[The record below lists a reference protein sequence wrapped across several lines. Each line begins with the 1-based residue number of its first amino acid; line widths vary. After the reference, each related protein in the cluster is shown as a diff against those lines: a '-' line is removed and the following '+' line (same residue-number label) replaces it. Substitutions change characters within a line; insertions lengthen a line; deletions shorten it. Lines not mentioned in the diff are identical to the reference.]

1 MKLWIAGGVG
11 EHGRN
16 CFLVRGEGL
25 SFLVDCGRMAD
36 TPEDPYPR
44 LRPEEIRGID
54 SVFLTHSHAD
64 HTGALPWLSENGFSG
79 AVIAAEETFREL
91 PFTVKNAL
99 PLETLCSRGEGNLH
113 GMSVRFGRSGHCAG
127 SVWYRFAAGGHSV
140 FFSGDYTED
149 TLVYACDPI
158 RGERADL
165 AVLDC
170 AYGRDVTPY
179 TVACGRLVGETERL
193 LSEQGLV
200 LFPVPKYG
208 RGLEIWK
215 LFSERLA
222 DVPYY
227 SDDLFLRNLA
237 AARAGGFW
245 YRPTEISEM
254 PRLYDGQTRGIVFV
268 SDPQLRSEAARKIA
282 GAVLARGGVAVM
294 TGTAERGSY
303 SEELQKAGKMRFLR
317 YPVHLGY
324 AQYRQLVAENR
335 FAKTIPY
342 HTPEFQCERE
352 ISF

>member
-16 CFLVRGEGL
+16 CFLVCGEGH

-44 LRPEEIRGID
+44 LRPEVIRGID
-54 SVFLTHSHAD
+54 TVFLTHSHAD
-64 HTGALPWLSENGFSG
+64 HTGALPWLFDHGFDG

-91 PFTVKNAL
+91 PFTVKNARF
-99 PLETLCSRGEGNLH
+99 LETLCPGGQGNYRG
-113 GMSVRFGRSGHCAG
+113 MTVRFGRSGHCAG
-127 SVWYRFAAGGHSV
+127 SVWYHFAERERSF

-165 AVLDC
+165 AILDC
-170 AYGRDVTPY
+170 AYGRDATSYP
-179 TVACGRLVGETERL
+179 VACGRLVGETERL
-193 LSEQGLV
+193 LSERGLV

-208 RGLEIWK
+208 RGPEILK

-222 DVPYY
+222 DVPYF
-227 SDDLFLRNLA
+227 SDDLFFENLA

-245 YRPTEISEM
+245 YRPTGIPVT
-254 PRLYDGQTRGIVFV
+254 PRPYDGQARGIVFV
-268 SDPQLRSEAARKIA
+268 CDPQLRSAAARKIA
-282 GAVLARGGVAVM
+282 DAVLARGGTAVM
-294 TGTAERGSY
+294 TGTTEHGSY
-303 SEELQKAGKMRFLR
+303 SETLQKTGKMHDLC

-324 AQYRQLVAENR
+324 AQYRRLIAENR
-335 FAKTIPY
+335 FVKTIPY
-342 HTPEFQCERE
+342 HTSEFYCERE
-352 ISF
+352 IFF